1 LQSRFRTA
9 TLKLIVMKP
18 TIIILTLLLF
28 LTGLFTLQAQD
39 RILQRDGEIIEC
51 KVLEIGSEVIK
62 YSLAEYNFQ
71 VQFSIEKA
79 KVDRILF
86 ENGQELVIDHAEI
99 ARESTETNSAD
110 LFLIQKRN
118 AVKLNFL
125 SPMSGS
131 TILSYER
138 AIKPGQ
144 SFEASVGIIGLGF
157 ENPDKAVGF
166 GLKAGYKFIRSP
178 DFYLKGQRYAHILK
192 GGYARPEIA
201 FASYNLRNEGRSV
214 TKGAIL
220 INIGKQWVYS
230 DIFLIDL
237 YGGMGYGF
245 SNGREFE
252 DFPYFLAIGSDDF
265 PFALSWGF
273 RIGFLI
279 K

>member
-1 LQSRFRTA
+1 LQSLYRKQPYNFN
-9 TLKLIVMKP
+9 VMKP
-18 TIIILTLLLF
+18 TIIILFFALF
-28 LTGLFTLQAQD
+28 STSLFTLQAQD

-51 KVLEIGSEVIK
+51 RVLEIGSEVIK

-125 SPMSGS
+125 SPLSGS

-144 SFEASVGIIGLGF
+144 SFETSVGIIGLGF
-157 ENPDKAVGF
+157 ENPDKALGF

-201 FASYNLRNEGRSV
+201 FASYDLKNKGRNV

-220 INIGKQWVYS
+220 LNLGKQWIYS
-230 DIFLIDL
+230 DVFLIDL
-237 YGGMGYGF
+237 YGGIGYGF
-245 SNGREFE
+245 SNAETGD
-252 DFPYFLAIGSDDF
+252 DFPYFIIVATDDHPIAF
-265 PFALSWGF
+265 SFGF
-273 RIGFLI
+273 RIGFLL
-279 K
+279 